1 MSKFSV
7 KDLWNERYGKQEDVY
22 DYAGRLMKKS
32 ACGNPNS
39 SYQPTID
46 HIRPLADGGKDVK
59 IISQSV
65 IMRRIR
71 TKEIPSLIGEVTVNG
86 IMPKRLK
93 THIMDMKLLKR
104 GK

>member
-7 KDLWNERYGKQEDVY
+7 KDLWNERYGKQDEVY

-59 IISQSV
+59 NNITICHYETNADKGDSFPHW
-65 IMRRIR
+65 R
-71 TKEIPSLIGEVTVNG
+71 TNNKRYHAQKIKNTHNGYEIVEE
-86 IMPKRLK
+86 R
-93 THIMDMKLLKR
+93 
-104 GK
+104 

>member
-46 HIRPLADGGKDVK
+46 HIRPLADGGKDIKDNIIICHYETNADKGDSFPHWISNGKRYHAKK
-59 IISQSV
+59 IKN
-65 IMRRIR
+65 
-71 TKEIPSLIGEVTVNG
+71 THNGYEIVEE
-86 IMPKRLK
+86 R
-93 THIMDMKLLKR
+93 
-104 GK
+104 